1 MRHFSQQI
9 IKSIEQ
15 FLGQSL
21 SDCSLDL
28 ADPPNPQLGDLALA
42 CFPISKLLKSSPVEV
57 CSRLAAENWDLDWID
72 EVTATGPYLN
82 FRVNRNRF
90 ADQVMK
96 LIDHSGEEWGN
107 TQSGSG
113 KTVIVEY
120 SSPNIAKHLAV
131 HHLRSTMLGQA
142 MANIFDSA
150 GYDVVRWNHLGD
162 WGTGF
167 GKLLAAWDHYRQV
180 DDLDSPKLSDR
191 EDPVSDLNRLYVQF
205 SNDAKDNPELDD
217 LARDW
222 FKKLE
227 SGDQIARD
235 RWEEIRVVS
244 MTLFEKVYS
253 RLGVSF
259 DKVIG
264 ESHYEEAMSGVIDQ
278 LQSSGLLE
286 ESDGAEVVQVDEDI
300 PPMLIRKKDGATLYG
315 TRDLASAITRHEM
328 VNFDRCLYVVD
339 AGQSLHFR
347 QVFGVLKKLGYEW
360 ADRLEHAEFGVMR
373 LNVDGGWKK
382 GKTRGGQVVLLHE
395 VLDQAVQLAAD
406 TVREKNPHLDD
417 TELNEIAEAVGMGA
431 VIFSDMKAARR
442 KDVNFDLNKILSF
455 DGETGPYLQYTHVRF
470 ASILRKA
477 QDQGLT
483 PGDGSG
489 LVEDEEIAL
498 LKRILRYPET
508 IDKAARSAEPSQL
521 SQYMLD
527 LASDFNSYY
536 ARHRVISDDAA
547 LSGHRLALIE
557 ALKRTLGSGLS
568 RLCIRPLERM

>member
-9 IKSIEQ
+9 IKTIEQ
-15 FLGQSL
+15 FLGESL

-42 CFPISKLLKSSPVEV
+42 CFPISKLLKTSPVEI
-57 CSRLAAENWDLDWID
+57 SRKLADENWDLDWID

-82 FRVNRNRF
+82 FRVNRSNF

-96 LIDHSGEEWGN
+96 LIHQSDQEWGT

-142 MANIFDSA
+142 MANIFSSA
-150 GYDVVRWNHLGD
+150 GYDVIRWNHLGD

-167 GKLLAAWDHYRQV
+167 GKLLAAWDHYRHV
-180 DDLDSPKLSDR
+180 DDLDSPKLADR
-191 EDPVSDLNRLYVQF
+191 EDPVTDLNRLYVQF
-205 SNDAKDNPELDD
+205 SNDAKENPQLDD

-222 FKKLE
+222 FRKLE
-227 SGDQIARD
+227 SGDKLARE
-235 RWEEIRVVS
+235 RWEEIRQVS
-244 MTLFEKVYS
+244 MVLFEKVYS

-264 ESHYEEAMSGVIDQ
+264 ESFYEEAMNGVIDQ

-286 ESDGAEVVQVDEDI
+286 ESDGAEVVQVEEDI

-347 QVFGVLKKLGYEW
+347 QVFGVLKKLGYAW
-360 ADRLEHAEFGVMR
+360 AEQLEHAEFGVMR

-395 VLDQAVQLAAD
+395 VLDQAVQLAAE
-406 TVREKNPHLDD
+406 TVREKNPHLEES
-417 TELNEIAEAVGMGA
+417 ELNEIAEAVGMGA

-442 KDVNFDLNKILSF
+442 KDVNFDLDKILSF

-477 QDQGLT
+477 QDQGMT

-489 LVEDEEIAL
+489 LIEDEEIAL

-527 LASDFNSYY
+527 LASEFNSYY
-536 ARHRVISDDAA
+536 ARHRVISDDAS
-547 LSGHRLALIE
+547 LSSHRLALIE

>member
-96 LIDHSGEEWGN
+96 LIDHSGEEWGT

>member
-96 LIDHSGEEWGN
+96 LIDHSGEEWGT

-442 KDVNFDLNKILSF
+442 KDVNFDLDKILSF

>member
-42 CFPISKLLKSSPVEV
+42 CFPISKLLKTSPVEV
-57 CSRLAAENWDLDWID
+57 SSRLAAENWDLDWID

-96 LIDHSGEEWGN
+96 LIDHSGEEWGT

-227 SGDQIARD
+227 SGDQVARD

-259 DKVIG
+259 DKIIG

-417 TELNEIAEAVGMGA
+417 AELNEIAEAVGMGA

-442 KDVNFDLNKILSF
+442 KDVNFDLDKILSF

-568 RLCIRPLERM
+568 RLCICPLERM

>member
-42 CFPISKLLKSSPVEV
+42 CFPISKLLKTSPVEV
-57 CSRLAAENWDLDWID
+57 SSRLAAENWDLDWID

-96 LIDHSGEEWGN
+96 LIDHSGEEWGT

-227 SGDQIARD
+227 SGDQVARD

-259 DKVIG
+259 DKIIG

-417 TELNEIAEAVGMGA
+417 AELNEIAEAVGMGA

-442 KDVNFDLNKILSF
+442 KDVNFDLDKILSF

>member
-9 IKSIEQ
+9 IQSIEQ

-21 SDCSLDL
+21 SDVSLDL

-42 CFPISKLLKSSPVEV
+42 CFPISKLLKTSPVEV
-57 CSRLAAENWDLDWID
+57 SRKLAEADWGLDWIE

-82 FRVNRNRF
+82 FRVNRGRF
-90 ADQVMK
+90 SDEVMN
-96 LIDHSGEEWGN
+96 LINQPEEEWG
-107 TQSGSG
+107 TTRSGSG

-150 GYDVVRWNHLGD
+150 GYEVIRWNHLGD

-167 GKLLAAWDHYRQV
+167 GKLLAAWDHYRQI

-191 EDPVSDLNRLYVQF
+191 EDPVTDLNRLYVQF
-205 SNDAKDNPELDD
+205 SNDAKGNPELDD

-227 SGDQIARD
+227 SGDQVARD

-406 TVREKNPHLDD
+406 TVREKNPQLDD
-417 TELNEIAEAVGMGA
+417 AELNEIAEAVGMGA

-442 KDVNFDLNKILSF
+442 KDVNFDLDKILSF

-536 ARHRVISDDAA
+536 ARHRVISDDEA

>member
-9 IKSIEQ
+9 IKTIEQ
-15 FLGQSL
+15 FLGESL

-42 CFPISKLLKSSPVEV
+42 CFPISKLLKTSPVEI
-57 CSRLAAENWDLDWID
+57 SRKLAAEDWDLDWID

-82 FRVNRNRF
+82 FRVNRNNF
-90 ADQVMK
+90 AEQVMK
-96 LIDHSGEEWGN
+96 LIHQSDQEWGT

-142 MANIFDSA
+142 MANIFSSA
-150 GYDVVRWNHLGD
+150 GYDVIRWNHLGD

-167 GKLLAAWDHYRQV
+167 GKLLAAWDHYRHV
-180 DDLDSPKLSDR
+180 DDLDSPKLADR
-191 EDPVSDLNRLYVQF
+191 EDPVTDLNRLYVQF
-205 SNDAKDNPELDD
+205 SNDAKENPQLDD

-222 FKKLE
+222 FRKLE
-227 SGDQIARD
+227 SGDKLARE
-235 RWEEIRVVS
+235 RWEEIRQVS
-244 MTLFEKVYS
+244 MVLFEKVYS

-264 ESHYEEAMSGVIDQ
+264 ESFYEEAMSGVIDQ

-286 ESDGAEVVQVDEDI
+286 ESDGAEVVQVEEDI

-347 QVFGVLKKLGYEW
+347 QVFGVLKKLGYAW
-360 ADRLEHAEFGVMR
+360 AEQLEHAEFGVMR

-395 VLDQAVQLAAD
+395 VLDQAVQLAAE
-406 TVREKNPHLDD
+406 TVREKNPHLEES
-417 TELNEIAEAVGMGA
+417 ELNEIAEAVGMGA

-442 KDVNFDLNKILSF
+442 KDVNFDLDKILSF

-477 QDQGLT
+477 QDQGMT

-489 LVEDEEIAL
+489 LIEDEEIAL

-527 LASDFNSYY
+527 LASEFNSYY
-536 ARHRVISDDAA
+536 ARHRVISDDAS
-547 LSGHRLALIE
+547 LSSHRLALIE

>member
-96 LIDHSGEEWGN
+96 LIDHSGEEWGT

-227 SGDQIARD
+227 SGDQVARD

-442 KDVNFDLNKILSF
+442 KDVNFDLDKILSF

>member
-9 IKSIEQ
+9 IKTIEQ
-15 FLGQSL
+15 FLGESL

-42 CFPISKLLKSSPVEV
+42 CFPISKLLKTSPVEI
-57 CSRLAAENWDLDWID
+57 SRKLADEDWDLDWID

-82 FRVNRNRF
+82 FRVNRSNF

-96 LIDHSGEEWGN
+96 LIHQSDQEWGT

-142 MANIFDSA
+142 MANIFSSA
-150 GYDVVRWNHLGD
+150 GYDVIRWNHLGD

-167 GKLLAAWDHYRQV
+167 GKLLAAWDHYRHV
-180 DDLDSPKLSDR
+180 DDLDSPKLADR
-191 EDPVSDLNRLYVQF
+191 EDPVTDLNRLYVQF
-205 SNDAKDNPELDD
+205 SNDAKENPQLDD

-222 FKKLE
+222 FRKLE
-227 SGDQIARD
+227 SGDKLARE
-235 RWEEIRVVS
+235 RWEEIRQVS
-244 MTLFEKVYS
+244 MVLFEKVYS

-264 ESHYEEAMSGVIDQ
+264 ESFYEEAMNGVIDQ

-286 ESDGAEVVQVDEDI
+286 ESDGAEVVQVEEDI

-347 QVFGVLKKLGYEW
+347 QVFGVLKKLGYAW
-360 ADRLEHAEFGVMR
+360 AEQLEHAEFGVMR

-395 VLDQAVQLAAD
+395 VLDQAVQLAAE
-406 TVREKNPHLDD
+406 TVREKNPHLEES
-417 TELNEIAEAVGMGA
+417 ELNEIAEAVGMGA

-442 KDVNFDLNKILSF
+442 KDVNFDLDKILSF

-477 QDQGLT
+477 QDQGMT

-489 LVEDEEIAL
+489 LIEDEEIAL

-527 LASDFNSYY
+527 LASEFNSYY
-536 ARHRVISDDAA
+536 ARHRVISDDAS
-547 LSGHRLALIE
+547 LSSHRLALIE

>member
-9 IKSIEQ
+9 IQSIEQ

-21 SDCSLDL
+21 SDVSLDL

-42 CFPISKLLKSSPVEV
+42 CFPISKLLKTSPMEV
-57 CSRLAAENWDLDWID
+57 SGKLADEDWDLDWIE

-82 FRVNRNRF
+82 FRVNRGRF
-90 ADQVMK
+90 ADEVMN
-96 LIDHSGEEWGN
+96 LINQPEEEWG
-107 TQSGSG
+107 TTRSGSG

-120 SSPNIAKHLAV
+120 SSPNIAKQLAV

-150 GYDVVRWNHLGD
+150 GYEVIRWNHLGD

-167 GKLLAAWDHYRQV
+167 GKLLAAWDHYRHV
-180 DDLDSPKLSDR
+180 DDLDSPKLVDR
-191 EDPVSDLNRLYVQF
+191 EDPVTDLNRLYVQF

-227 SGDQIARD
+227 SGDQVARD

-406 TVREKNPHLDD
+406 TVREKNPQLDD
-417 TELNEIAEAVGMGA
+417 AELNEIAEAVGMGA

-442 KDVNFDLNKILSF
+442 KDVNFDLDKILSF

-477 QDQGLT
+477 KDQGLT

-536 ARHRVISDDAA
+536 ARHRVISDDEA

>member
-57 CSRLAAENWDLDWID
+57 SSRLAAENWDLDWID

-96 LIDHSGEEWGN
+96 LIDHSGEEWGT

-227 SGDQIARD
+227 SGDQVARD

-259 DKVIG
+259 DKIIG

-417 TELNEIAEAVGMGA
+417 AELNEIAEAVGMGA

-442 KDVNFDLNKILSF
+442 KDVNFDLDKILSF

-521 SQYMLD
+521 SQYMLE

-568 RLCIRPLERM
+568 RLCICPLERM

>member
-9 IKSIEQ
+9 IQSIEQ

-21 SDCSLDL
+21 SDVSLDL

-42 CFPISKLLKSSPVEV
+42 CFPISKLLKTSPVEV
-57 CSRLAAENWDLDWID
+57 SRKLADADWDLDWID

-82 FRVNRNRF
+82 FRVNRGRF
-90 ADQVMK
+90 ADEVMK
-96 LIDHSGEEWGN
+96 LINQPEEEWG
-107 TQSGSG
+107 TTRSGSG

-150 GYDVVRWNHLGD
+150 GYEVIRWNHLGD

-167 GKLLAAWDHYRQV
+167 GKLLAAWDHYRQI

-191 EDPVSDLNRLYVQF
+191 EDPVTDLNRLYVQF

-227 SGDQIARD
+227 SGDQVARD

-395 VLDQAVQLAAD
+395 VLDQAVQPAAD
-406 TVREKNPHLDD
+406 TVREKNPQLDD
-417 TELNEIAEAVGMGA
+417 AELNEIAEAVGMGA

-442 KDVNFDLNKILSF
+442 KDVNFDLDKILSF

-536 ARHRVISDDAA
+536 ARHRVISDDEA

>member
-42 CFPISKLLKSSPVEV
+42 CFPISKLLKTSPVEV
-57 CSRLAAENWDLDWID
+57 SRKLADENWNLDWID

-82 FRVNRNRF
+82 FRVNRSRF

-96 LIDHSGEEWGN
+96 LINHSDEEWG
-107 TQSGSG
+107 TTRSGSG

-150 GYDVVRWNHLGD
+150 GYNVIRWNHLGD

-191 EDPVSDLNRLYVQF
+191 EDPVTDLNKLYVQF

-227 SGDQIARD
+227 SGDPVARN

-347 QVFGVLKKLGYEW
+347 QVFGVLKKLGYAW

-406 TVREKNPHLDD
+406 TVREKNPHLDES
-417 TELNEIAEAVGMGA
+417 ELNEIAEAVGMGA

-442 KDVNFDLNKILSF
+442 KDVNFDLDKILSF

-477 QDQGLT
+477 QDQGLA

-489 LVEDEEIAL
+489 LVEDEEVAL

-536 ARHRVISDDAA
+536 ARHRVISDDAP

-568 RLCIRPLERM
+568 RLCIRPLEKM

>member
-9 IKSIEQ
+9 IKTIEQ
-15 FLGQSL
+15 FLGESL

-42 CFPISKLLKSSPVEV
+42 CFPISKLLKTSPVEI
-57 CSRLAAENWDLDWID
+57 SRKLADEDWDLDWID

-82 FRVNRNRF
+82 FRVNRSNF
-90 ADQVMK
+90 AEQVMK
-96 LIDHSGEEWGN
+96 LIHQSDQEWGT

-142 MANIFDSA
+142 MANIFSSA
-150 GYDVVRWNHLGD
+150 GYDVIRWNHLGD

-167 GKLLAAWDHYRQV
+167 GKLLAAWDHYRHV
-180 DDLDSPKLSDR
+180 DDLDSPKLADR
-191 EDPVSDLNRLYVQF
+191 EDPVTDLNRLYVQF
-205 SNDAKDNPELDD
+205 SNDAKENPQLDD

-222 FKKLE
+222 FRKLE
-227 SGDQIARD
+227 SGDKLARE
-235 RWEEIRVVS
+235 RWEEIRQVS
-244 MTLFEKVYS
+244 MVLFEKVYS

-264 ESHYEEAMSGVIDQ
+264 ESFYEEAMSGVIDQ

-286 ESDGAEVVQVDEDI
+286 ESDGAEVVQVEEDI

-315 TRDLASAITRHEM
+315 TRDLASAITRHEL

-347 QVFGVLKKLGYEW
+347 QVFGVLKKLGYAW
-360 ADRLEHAEFGVMR
+360 AEQLEHAEFGVMR

-395 VLDQAVQLAAD
+395 VLDQAVQLAAE
-406 TVREKNPHLDD
+406 TVREKNPHLEES
-417 TELNEIAEAVGMGA
+417 ELNEIAEAVGMGA

-442 KDVNFDLNKILSF
+442 KDVNFDLDKILSF

-477 QDQGLT
+477 QDQGMT

-489 LVEDEEIAL
+489 LIEDEEIAL

-527 LASDFNSYY
+527 LASEFNSYY
-536 ARHRVISDDAA
+536 ARHRVISDDAS
-547 LSGHRLALIE
+547 LSSHRLALIK

>member
-9 IKSIEQ
+9 IKTIEQ
-15 FLGQSL
+15 FLGESL

-28 ADPPNPQLGDLALA
+28 ADPPNSQLGDLALA
-42 CFPISKLLKSSPVEV
+42 CFPISKLLKTSPVEI
-57 CSRLAAENWDLDWID
+57 SRKLAAEDWDLDWID

-82 FRVNRNRF
+82 FRVNRSNF

-96 LIDHSGEEWGN
+96 LIHQSDQEWGT

-142 MANIFDSA
+142 MANIFSSA
-150 GYDVVRWNHLGD
+150 GYDVIRWNHLGD

-167 GKLLAAWDHYRQV
+167 GKLLAAWDHYRHV
-180 DDLDSPKLSDR
+180 DDLDSPKLADR
-191 EDPVSDLNRLYVQF
+191 EDPVTDLNRLYVQF
-205 SNDAKDNPELDD
+205 SNDAKENPQLDD

-222 FKKLE
+222 FRKLE
-227 SGDQIARD
+227 SGDKLARE
-235 RWEEIRVVS
+235 RWEEIRQVS
-244 MTLFEKVYS
+244 MVLFEKVYS

-264 ESHYEEAMSGVIDQ
+264 ESFYEEAMSGVIDQ

-286 ESDGAEVVQVDEDI
+286 ESDGAEVVQVEEDI

-347 QVFGVLKKLGYEW
+347 QVFGVLKKLGYAW
-360 ADRLEHAEFGVMR
+360 AEQLEHAEFGVMR

-395 VLDQAVQLAAD
+395 VLDQAVQLAAE
-406 TVREKNPHLDD
+406 TVREKNPHLEES
-417 TELNEIAEAVGMGA
+417 ELNEIAEAVGMGA

-442 KDVNFDLNKILSF
+442 KDVNFDLDKILSF

-477 QDQGLT
+477 QDQGMT

-489 LVEDEEIAL
+489 LIEDEEIAL

-527 LASDFNSYY
+527 LASEFNSYY
-536 ARHRVISDDAA
+536 ARHRVISDDAS
-547 LSGHRLALIE
+547 LSSHRLALIE

>member
-9 IKSIEQ
+9 IQSIEQ

-21 SDCSLDL
+21 SDVSLDL

-42 CFPISKLLKSSPVEV
+42 CFPISKLLKTSPMEV
-57 CSRLAAENWDLDWID
+57 SGKLADEDWDLDWIE

-82 FRVNRNRF
+82 FRVNRGRF
-90 ADQVMK
+90 ADEVMN
-96 LIDHSGEEWGN
+96 LINQPEEEWG
-107 TQSGSG
+107 TTRSGSG

-120 SSPNIAKHLAV
+120 SSPNIAKQLAV

-150 GYDVVRWNHLGD
+150 GYEVIRWNHLGD

-167 GKLLAAWDHYRQV
+167 GKLLAAWDHYRHV
-180 DDLDSPKLSDR
+180 DDLDSPKLVDR
-191 EDPVSDLNRLYVQF
+191 EDPVTDLNRLYVQF

-227 SGDQIARD
+227 SGDQVARD

-278 LQSSGLLE
+278 LQSSGFLE

-406 TVREKNPHLDD
+406 TVREKNPQLDD
-417 TELNEIAEAVGMGA
+417 AELNEIAEAVGMGA

-442 KDVNFDLNKILSF
+442 KDVNFDLDKILSF

-477 QDQGLT
+477 KDQGLT

-536 ARHRVISDDAA
+536 ARHRVISDDEA

>member
-42 CFPISKLLKSSPVEV
+42 CFPISKLLKTSPVEV
-57 CSRLAAENWDLDWID
+57 SSRLAAENWDLDWID

-96 LIDHSGEEWGN
+96 LIDHSGEEWGT

-142 MANIFDSA
+142 MANIFYSA

-227 SGDQIARD
+227 SGDQVARD

-259 DKVIG
+259 DKIIG

-417 TELNEIAEAVGMGA
+417 AELNEIAEAVGMGA

-442 KDVNFDLNKILSF
+442 KDVNFDLDKILSF

>member
-9 IKSIEQ
+9 IKTIEQ
-15 FLGQSL
+15 FLGESL

-42 CFPISKLLKSSPVEV
+42 CFPISKLLKTSPVEI
-57 CSRLAAENWDLDWID
+57 SRKLADEDWDLDWID

-82 FRVNRNRF
+82 FRVNRSNF

-96 LIDHSGEEWGN
+96 LIHQSDQEWGT

-142 MANIFDSA
+142 MANIFSSA
-150 GYDVVRWNHLGD
+150 GYDVIRWNHLGD

-167 GKLLAAWDHYRQV
+167 GKLLAAWDHYRHV
-180 DDLDSPKLSDR
+180 DDLDSPKLADR
-191 EDPVSDLNRLYVQF
+191 EDPVTDLNRLYVQF
-205 SNDAKDNPELDD
+205 SNDAKENPQLDD

-222 FKKLE
+222 FRKLE
-227 SGDQIARD
+227 SGDKLARE
-235 RWEEIRVVS
+235 RWEEIRQVS
-244 MTLFEKVYS
+244 MVLFEKVYS

-264 ESHYEEAMSGVIDQ
+264 ESFYEEAMSGVIDQ

-286 ESDGAEVVQVDEDI
+286 ESDGAEVVQVEEDI

-347 QVFGVLKKLGYEW
+347 QVFGVLKKLGYAW
-360 ADRLEHAEFGVMR
+360 AEQLEHAEFGVMR

-395 VLDQAVQLAAD
+395 VLDQAVQLAAE
-406 TVREKNPHLDD
+406 TVREKNPHLEES
-417 TELNEIAEAVGMGA
+417 ELNEIAEAVGMGA

-442 KDVNFDLNKILSF
+442 KDVNFDLDKILSF

-477 QDQGLT
+477 QDQGMT

-489 LVEDEEIAL
+489 LIEDEEIAL

-527 LASDFNSYY
+527 LASEFNSYY
-536 ARHRVISDDAA
+536 ARHRVISDDAT
-547 LSGHRLALIE
+547 LSSHRLALIE

>member
-9 IKSIEQ
+9 IKTIEQ
-15 FLGQSL
+15 FLGESL

-42 CFPISKLLKSSPVEV
+42 CFPISKLLKTSPVEI
-57 CSRLAAENWDLDWID
+57 SRKLADEDWDLDWID

-82 FRVNRNRF
+82 FRVNRSNF
-90 ADQVMK
+90 AEQVMK
-96 LIDHSGEEWGN
+96 LIHQSDQEWGA

-142 MANIFDSA
+142 MANIFSSA
-150 GYDVVRWNHLGD
+150 GYDVIRWNHLGD

-167 GKLLAAWDHYRQV
+167 GKLLAAWDHYRHV
-180 DDLDSPKLSDR
+180 DDLDSPKLADR
-191 EDPVSDLNRLYVQF
+191 EDPVTDLNRLYVQF
-205 SNDAKDNPELDD
+205 SNDAKENPQLDD

-222 FKKLE
+222 FRKLE
-227 SGDQIARD
+227 SGDKLARE
-235 RWEEIRVVS
+235 RWEEIRQVS
-244 MTLFEKVYS
+244 MVLFEKVYS

-264 ESHYEEAMSGVIDQ
+264 ESFYEEAMSGVIDQ

-286 ESDGAEVVQVDEDI
+286 ESDGAEVVQVEEDI

-347 QVFGVLKKLGYEW
+347 QVFGVLKKLGYAW
-360 ADRLEHAEFGVMR
+360 AEQLEHAEFGVMR

-395 VLDQAVQLAAD
+395 VLDQAVQLAAE
-406 TVREKNPHLDD
+406 TVREKNPHLEES
-417 TELNEIAEAVGMGA
+417 ELNEIAEAVGMGA

-442 KDVNFDLNKILSF
+442 KDVNFDLDKILSF

-477 QDQGLT
+477 QDQGMT

-489 LVEDEEIAL
+489 LIEDEEIAL

-527 LASDFNSYY
+527 LASEFNSYY
-536 ARHRVISDDAA
+536 ARHRVISDDAS
-547 LSGHRLALIE
+547 LSSHRLALIK

>member
-96 LIDHSGEEWGN
+96 LIDHSGEEWGT

-227 SGDQIARD
+227 SGDQVARD

-442 KDVNFDLNKILSF
+442 KDVNFDLDKILSF

-536 ARHRVISDDAA
+536 SRHRVISDDAV

>member
-42 CFPISKLLKSSPVEV
+42 CFPISKLLKTSPVEV
-57 CSRLAAENWDLDWID
+57 SSRLAAENWDLDWID

-96 LIDHSGEEWGN
+96 LIDHSGEEWGT

-227 SGDQIARD
+227 SGDQVARD

-259 DKVIG
+259 DKIIG

-406 TVREKNPHLDD
+406 TVRDKNPHLDD
-417 TELNEIAEAVGMGA
+417 AELNEIAEAVGMGA

-442 KDVNFDLNKILSF
+442 KDVNFDLDKILSF

-521 SQYMLD
+521 SQYMLE

-568 RLCIRPLERM
+568 RLCICPLERM

>member
-42 CFPISKLLKSSPVEV
+42 CFPISKLLKTSPVEV
-57 CSRLAAENWDLDWID
+57 SSRLAAENWDLDWID

-96 LIDHSGEEWGN
+96 LIDHSGEEWGT

-227 SGDQIARD
+227 SGDQVARD

-259 DKVIG
+259 DKIIG

-417 TELNEIAEAVGMGA
+417 AELNEIAEAVGMGA

-442 KDVNFDLNKILSF
+442 KDVNFDLDKILSF

-521 SQYMLD
+521 SQYMLE

>member
-1 MRHFSQQI
+1 
-9 IKSIEQ
+9 
-15 FLGQSL
+15 
-21 SDCSLDL
+21 
-28 ADPPNPQLGDLALA
+28 
-42 CFPISKLLKSSPVEV
+42 
-57 CSRLAAENWDLDWID
+57 
-72 EVTATGPYLN
+72 
-82 FRVNRNRF
+82 
-90 ADQVMK
+90 
-96 LIDHSGEEWGN
+96 
-107 TQSGSG
+107 
-113 KTVIVEY
+113 
-120 SSPNIAKHLAV
+120 
-131 HHLRSTMLGQA
+131 
-142 MANIFDSA
+142 
-150 GYDVVRWNHLGD
+150 
-162 WGTGF
+162 
-167 GKLLAAWDHYRQV
+167 
-180 DDLDSPKLSDR
+180 
-191 EDPVSDLNRLYVQF
+191 
-205 SNDAKDNPELDD
+205 
-217 LARDW
+217 
-222 FKKLE
+222 
-227 SGDQIARD
+227 
-235 RWEEIRVVS
+235 

-406 TVREKNPHLDD
+406 TVREKNPQLDD
-417 TELNEIAEAVGMGA
+417 AELNEIAEAVGMGA

-442 KDVNFDLNKILSF
+442 KDVNFDLDKILSF

-536 ARHRVISDDAA
+536 ARHRVISDDEA

>member
-42 CFPISKLLKSSPVEV
+42 CFPISKLLKTSPVEV
-57 CSRLAAENWDLDWID
+57 SSRLAAENWDLDWID

-96 LIDHSGEEWGN
+96 LIDHSGEEWGT

-142 MANIFDSA
+142 MANIFYSA

-227 SGDQIARD
+227 SGDQVARD

-259 DKVIG
+259 DKIIG

-417 TELNEIAEAVGMGA
+417 AELNEIAEAVGMGA

-442 KDVNFDLNKILSF
+442 KDVNFDLDKILSF

-568 RLCIRPLERM
+568 RLCICPLERM

>member
-57 CSRLAAENWDLDWID
+57 SSRLAAENWDLDWID

-96 LIDHSGEEWGN
+96 LIDHSGEEWGT

-227 SGDQIARD
+227 SGDQVARD

-259 DKVIG
+259 DKIIG

-417 TELNEIAEAVGMGA
+417 AELNEIAEAVGMGA

-442 KDVNFDLNKILSF
+442 KDVNFDLDKILSF

-568 RLCIRPLERM
+568 RLCICPLERM

>member
-9 IKSIEQ
+9 IKTIEQ
-15 FLGQSL
+15 FLGESL

-42 CFPISKLLKSSPVEV
+42 CFPISKLLKTSPVEI
-57 CSRLAAENWDLDWID
+57 SRKLADEDWDLDWID

-82 FRVNRNRF
+82 FRVNRSNF
-90 ADQVMK
+90 AEQVMK
-96 LIDHSGEEWGN
+96 LIHQSDQEWGT

-142 MANIFDSA
+142 MANIFSSA
-150 GYDVVRWNHLGD
+150 GYDVIRWNHLGD

-167 GKLLAAWDHYRQV
+167 GKLLAAWDHYRHV
-180 DDLDSPKLSDR
+180 DDLDSPKLADR
-191 EDPVSDLNRLYVQF
+191 EDPVTDLNRLYVQF
-205 SNDAKDNPELDD
+205 SNDAKENPQLDD

-222 FKKLE
+222 FRKLE
-227 SGDQIARD
+227 SGDKLARE
-235 RWEEIRVVS
+235 RWEEIRQVS
-244 MTLFEKVYS
+244 MVLFEKVYS

-264 ESHYEEAMSGVIDQ
+264 ESFYEEAMSGVIDQ

-286 ESDGAEVVQVDEDI
+286 ESDGAEVVQVEEDI

-347 QVFGVLKKLGYEW
+347 QVFGVLKKLGYAW
-360 ADRLEHAEFGVMR
+360 AEQLEHAEFGVMR

-395 VLDQAVQLAAD
+395 VLDQAVQLAAE
-406 TVREKNPHLDD
+406 TVREKNPHLEES
-417 TELNEIAEAVGMGA
+417 ELNEIAEAVGMGA

-442 KDVNFDLNKILSF
+442 KDVNFDLDKILSF

-477 QDQGLT
+477 QDQGMT

-489 LVEDEEIAL
+489 LIEDEEIAL

-527 LASDFNSYY
+527 LASEFNSYY
-536 ARHRVISDDAA
+536 ARHRVISDDAS
-547 LSGHRLALIE
+547 LSSHRLALIK

>member
-9 IKSIEQ
+9 IKTIEQ
-15 FLGQSL
+15 FLGESL

-42 CFPISKLLKSSPVEV
+42 CFPISKLLKTSPVEI
-57 CSRLAAENWDLDWID
+57 SRKLADEDWDLDWID

-82 FRVNRNRF
+82 FRVNRSNF
-90 ADQVMK
+90 AEQVMK
-96 LIDHSGEEWGN
+96 LIHQSDQEWGT

-142 MANIFDSA
+142 MANIFSSA
-150 GYDVVRWNHLGD
+150 GYDVIRWNHLGD

-167 GKLLAAWDHYRQV
+167 GKLLAAWDHYRHV
-180 DDLDSPKLSDR
+180 DDLDSPKLADR
-191 EDPVSDLNRLYVQF
+191 EDPVTDLNRLYVQF
-205 SNDAKDNPELDD
+205 SNDAKENPQLDD

-222 FKKLE
+222 FRKLE
-227 SGDQIARD
+227 SGDKLARE
-235 RWEEIRVVS
+235 RWEEIRQVS
-244 MTLFEKVYS
+244 MVLFEKVYS

-264 ESHYEEAMSGVIDQ
+264 ESFYEEAMSGVIDQ
-278 LQSSGLLE
+278 LQTSGLLE
-286 ESDGAEVVQVDEDI
+286 ESDGAEVVQVEEDI

-347 QVFGVLKKLGYEW
+347 QVFGVLKKLGYAW
-360 ADRLEHAEFGVMR
+360 AEQLEHAEFGVMR

-395 VLDQAVQLAAD
+395 VLDQAVQLAAE
-406 TVREKNPHLDD
+406 TVREKNPHLEES
-417 TELNEIAEAVGMGA
+417 ELNEIAEAVGMGA

-442 KDVNFDLNKILSF
+442 KDVNFDLDKILSF

-477 QDQGLT
+477 QDQGMT

-489 LVEDEEIAL
+489 LIEDEEIAL

-527 LASDFNSYY
+527 LASEFNSYY
-536 ARHRVISDDAA
+536 ARHRVISDDAS
-547 LSGHRLALIE
+547 LSSHRLALIK